1 MRVAMSEERAK
12 RDRVYEAF
20 LERQRR
26 EGLALAGESDLL
38 EVVPEGPRPLCHFR
52 LVLGC
57 RGLVVTGSGEL
68 ALAEHFEVGVRF
80 PPDYLRRAHS
90 AEVLTLLGPR
100 GTFHPNIQGDG
111 PGICAGHITPGTPL
125 VDLIYQVWELLTY
138 RKATVREDDA
148 LNRAA
153 CAWARRNAHRFPL
166 DTRPLKRRPLRIE
179 PPPKAREI
187 GL

>member
-1 MRVAMSEERAK
+1 MSETSK
-12 RDRVYEAF
+12 SRDLVYESF

-26 EGLALAGESDLL
+26 EGLALARESDLL
-38 EVVPEGPRPLCHFR
+38 EVLPEGSEPVCHFR
-52 LVLGC
+52 LVLRC
-57 RGLVVTGSGEL
+57 RGLVITGTGEM
-68 ALAEHFEVGVRF
+68 ALTEHFEVGVRM

-100 GTFHPNIQGDG
+100 GTFHPNIQGNG

-125 VDLIYQVWELLTY
+125 VDLIYQVWEILTF

-153 CAWARRNAHRFPL
+153 CAWARRNTHRFPI
-166 DTRPLKRRPLRIE
+166 DPRPLKRRALRLE
-179 PPPKAREI
+179 AGTPAREVRR
-187 GL
+187 